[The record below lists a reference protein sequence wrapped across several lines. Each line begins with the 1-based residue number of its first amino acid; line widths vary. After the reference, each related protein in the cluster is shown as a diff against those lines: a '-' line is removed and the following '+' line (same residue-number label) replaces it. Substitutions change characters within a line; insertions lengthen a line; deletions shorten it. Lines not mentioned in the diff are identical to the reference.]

1 VEAVAEEYAQRPFL
15 HHNGSGIG
23 LGGMAVLRPEV
34 GAWRIRIDI
43 ITALTRAN
51 TSGPVSLGRV
61 AAGDE
66 RGDCRQPI

>member
-1 VEAVAEEYAQRPFL
+1 
-15 HHNGSGIG
+15 